1 MIRKAVRAATVLFAA
16 LAVPTTVLA
25 APPPASAAPTND
37 RLLESYGSY
46 YVGAPDLSLYQPVME
61 TSSGRYLHLIDSMPD
76 PQVDLKIVFNADNST
91 KCVAGAN
98 NGTDVVI
105 HPCDGNYVVWRLSSD
120 AGGYFF
126 QNLHFGTYLAG
137 ANNGTQFQLKP
148 KPSPGWYERFLICS
162 LTPVC

>member
-1 MIRKAVRAATVLFAA
+1 MSRKIIRAAMVLFAA
-16 LAVPTTVLA
+16 LAVPATVLA
-25 APPPASAAPTND
+25 APLPASAAND

-61 TSSGRYLHLIDSMPD
+61 TSSGRYITLVDAMPD
-76 PQVDLKIVFNADNST
+76 PQVDLKIRFNADTSM
-91 KCVAGAN
+91 CVAGAN

-148 KPSPGWYERFLICS
+148 QPSPGWYERFLICS